1 MSCVVVLAP
10 VVAATA
16 WPAMVSAATAVM
28 VAMGFTAV
36 EVGLTARNRVGVDET
51 VREKEGIEIKLT
63 NAEEVG
69 ASVGRGSELVFTR
82 DEVEVTFSRDIRGR
96 LKVHVSDG
104 GIRSRAELEALG
116 RELGGRGVQQYVY
129 NRVVEE
135 MKNRTGMELVEQEV
149 DEENNIRIKLR
160 SWED

>member
-1 MSCVVVLAP
+1 M
-10 VVAATA
+10 
-16 WPAMVSAATAVM
+16 
-28 VAMGFTAV
+28 
-36 EVGLTARNRVGVDET
+36 
-51 VREKEGIEIKLT
+51 
-63 NAEEVG
+63 
-69 ASVGRGSELVFTR
+69 
-82 DEVEVTFSRDIRGR
+82 
-96 LKVHVSDG
+96 SDG

-116 RELGGRGVQQYVY
+116 RELGGRVVQQYVY